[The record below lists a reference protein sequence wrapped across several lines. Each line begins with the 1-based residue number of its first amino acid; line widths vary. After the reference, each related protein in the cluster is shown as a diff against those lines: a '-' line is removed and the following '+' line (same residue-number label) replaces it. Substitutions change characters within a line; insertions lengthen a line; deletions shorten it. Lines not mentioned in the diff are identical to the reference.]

1 MRFNL
6 RQNLYLKVFSLLLAV
21 VCWYVVRSEQEQ
33 VKDFAVPLQYV
44 NLPADLDLSGRVVD
58 TVIVRLRAPE
68 PILRTITEDRLAAHI
83 DMSSAPLG
91 EQYVTMTPGMI
102 RAPGGAQID
111 HISPDLIKVSID
123 RRVRRDVPVVAE
135 FSGSPPSGYEKVR
148 HVIDPPLVSIEGP
161 ANEVAKVTRALTGTI
176 LLDGETSDYEVAATP
191 IPDAPSWSRVH
202 VVSPR
207 GPVRVQV
214 TIGRA
219 AGSPPGGPS
228 GGGKRSGAS
237 GKPGPP
243 RRFGIGHGAL
253 P

>member
-6 RQNLYLKVFSLLLAV
+6 GRNLYLKGFSLLLAI
-21 VCWYVVRSEQEQ
+21 VCWYVVRSEQDLIR
-33 VKDFAVPLQYV
+33 DFAVPLQYV

-58 TVIVRLRAPE
+58 SVVVRLRAPE
-68 PILRTITEDRLAAHI
+68 PVLRTITEDRLAARI
-83 DMSSAPLG
+83 DMANAPLG

-123 RRVRRDVPVVAE
+123 RKVRRDVPVVAE
-135 FSGSPPSGYEKVR
+135 FSGTLPSGYEKVR
-148 HVIDPPLVSIEGP
+148 HVVDPPRVSIEGP
-161 ANEVAKVTRALTGTI
+161 ANEVTKVIRALTGTI

-191 IPDAPSWSRVH
+191 IPDAPSWSRVR

-207 GPVRVQV
+207 GPVRVRISIAR
-214 TIGRA
+214 TP
-219 AGSPPGGPS
+219 GSPPGAAPGAGTP
-228 GGGKRSGAS
+228 GGVSAR
-237 GKPGPP
+237 PTTP
-243 RRFGIGHGAL
+243 RRFGIGRGGQ